1 MSNEASTYD
10 HFLEVA
16 AGLGRIAEHIQ
27 PLQQALRRDEA
38 ELQRMQNVIDDLRDD
53 VMELEFQ
60 VGGLREDLQSARKGD
75 R

>member
-1 MSNEASTYD
+1 MSKDKPTYD

-27 PLQQALRRDEA
+27 PLQQALRRDEVEITRLKNQVA
-38 ELQRMQNVIDDLRDD
+38 ELESKV
-53 VMELEFQ
+53 E
-60 VGGLREDLQSARKGD
+60 GLREELESARKGD

>member
-1 MSNEASTYD
+1 VSKDANTYD

-27 PLQQALRRDEA
+27 PLQQALRRDEVEIMRLQNKVA
-38 ELQRMQNVIDDLRDD
+38 EL
-53 VMELEFQ
+53 ELQ
-60 VGGLREDLQSARKGD
+60 VEGLREELEAVRKGD

>member
-1 MSNEASTYD
+1 VSKNANTYD

-27 PLQQALRRDEA
+27 PLQQAVRRDEA
-38 ELQRMQNVIDDLRDD
+38 ELQRMQHVIDDLRDE
-53 VMELEFQ
+53 VKELESQ
-60 VGGLREDLQSARKGD
+60 VKGLREELKSMRKGD

>member
-1 MSNEASTYD
+1 MGSQKLTYD

-27 PLQQALRRDEA
+27 PLQQAIRRDEA
-38 ELQRMQNVIDDLRDD
+38 ELQRMQNVIDDLRDE
-53 VMELEFQ
+53 VKELESELEA
-60 VGGLREDLQSARKGD
+60 VRKGD

>member
-1 MSNEASTYD
+1 MSKDANTYD

-27 PLQQALRRDEA
+27 PLQQALRRDDV
-38 ELQRMQNVIDDLRDD
+38 ELSRLQNVIDDLRDE
-53 VMELEFQ
+53 VKELESQ
-60 VGGLREDLQSARKGD
+60 VEVLREKLEAVRKGE

>member
-1 MSNEASTYD
+1 MSKDANTYD

-38 ELQRMQNVIDDLRDD
+38 SITRLKNQVAELKSQVEVLRK
-53 VMELEFQ
+53 ELEA
-60 VGGLREDLQSARKGD
+60 ARKGE

>member
-1 MSNEASTYD
+1 MSKDKSTYD

-27 PLQQALRRDEA
+27 PLQQALRRDEVEIMRLRNQVA
-38 ELQRMQNVIDDLRDD
+38 ELESEIEGLQD
-53 VMELEFQ
+53 ELEA
-60 VGGLREDLQSARKGD
+60 VRKGD

>member
-1 MSNEASTYD
+1 MSKDNSTYD

-27 PLQQALRRDEA
+27 PLQQALRRDEV
-38 ELQRMQNVIDDLRDD
+38 ELQRMQNIIDDLRDE
-53 VMELEFQ
+53 VKELENELEA
-60 VGGLREDLQSARKGD
+60 VRKGD

>member
-1 MSNEASTYD
+1 MSKDANTYD

-27 PLQQALRRDEA
+27 PLQQALRRDEVEITRLKNQVA
-38 ELQRMQNVIDDLRDD
+38 ELESKV
-53 VMELEFQ
+53 E
-60 VGGLREDLQSARKGD
+60 GLREELESARKGD

>member
-1 MSNEASTYD
+1 MSKDASTYD

-27 PLQQALRRDEA
+27 PLQQAVRRDEVEIMRLRNQVA
-38 ELQRMQNVIDDLRDD
+38 ELESQI
-53 VMELEFQ
+53 E
-60 VGGLREDLQSARKGD
+60 GLREELEAVRKGD

>member
-1 MSNEASTYD
+1 MSKDALAYD

-27 PLQQALRRDEA
+27 PLQQALRRDEVEITRLRNQVA
-38 ELQRMQNVIDDLRDD
+38 ELESQVEVL
-53 VMELEFQ
+53 LES
-60 VGGLREDLQSARKGD
+60 VRKGY

>member
-1 MSNEASTYD
+1 MSKDANTYD

-27 PLQQALRRDEA
+27 PLQQALRRDEVEIMRLQNKVA
-38 ELQRMQNVIDDLRDD
+38 EL
-53 VMELEFQ
+53 ELQ
-60 VGGLREDLQSARKGD
+60 VEGLREELEAVRKGD

>member
-1 MSNEASTYD
+1 MSNANTYD

-38 ELQRMQNVIDDLRDD
+38 EITRLRNQ
-53 VMELEFQ
+53 VAELESQ
-60 VGGLREDLQSARKGD
+60 VEVLLESVRKGY

>member
-1 MSNEASTYD
+1 MGNGTLTYD

-16 AGLGRIAEHIQ
+16 AGLARIAEHIQ

-38 ELQRMQNVIDDLRDD
+38 ELQRMQNVIDDLRDE
-53 VMELEFQ
+53 VKELENELEA
-60 VGGLREDLQSARKGD
+60 VRKGD

>member
-1 MSNEASTYD
+1 VSKDASTYD

-27 PLQQALRRDEA
+27 PLQQALRRDEVEITRLKNQVA
-38 ELQRMQNVIDDLRDD
+38 
-53 VMELEFQ
+53 ELEFQ
-60 VGGLREDLQSARKGD
+60 VEGLRELLEAVRKGD

>member
-1 MSNEASTYD
+1 VSKDASTYD

-27 PLQQALRRDEA
+27 PLQHALRRDEVEITRLRNQVA
-38 ELQRMQNVIDDLRDD
+38 ELESEVERL
-53 VMELEFQ
+53 LES
-60 VGGLREDLQSARKGD
+60 VRKGD

>member
-1 MSNEASTYD
+1 VSNEASTYD

>member
-1 MSNEASTYD
+1 MSKNASTYD

-27 PLQQALRRDEA
+27 PLQQALRRDEVEITRLKNQVA
-38 ELQRMQNVIDDLRDD
+38 ELESQVERL
-53 VMELEFQ
+53 LEA
-60 VGGLREDLQSARKGD
+60 VRKGD

>member
-1 MSNEASTYD
+1 MSKDASTYD

-27 PLQQALRRDEA
+27 PLQHALRRDEVEITRLRNQVA
-38 ELQRMQNVIDDLRDD
+38 ELESEVERL
-53 VMELEFQ
+53 LES
-60 VGGLREDLQSARKGD
+60 VRKGD

>member
-1 MSNEASTYD
+1 VSKNVNTYD

-27 PLQQALRRDEA
+27 PLQQALRRDEVEITRLKNQVA
-38 ELQRMQNVIDDLRDD
+38 ELESQVERL
-53 VMELEFQ
+53 LEA
-60 VGGLREDLQSARKGD
+60 VRKGD